1 MYDGMTGHYTF
12 ACPVTGEVSL
22 PLSAFR
28 VIDRLPGAAHP
39 AVYKITFSCE
49 CRDEHE
55 GLVAHDDLDWA
66 PLAGGDVSFV
76 NMMTSKLESAAA
88 DLLELAATQIRVG
101 EWPWSFF
108 CYPEERARPVFPS
121 SFRALG
127 AGEDRIGLAVQCPSC
142 SRTSVNLVTHRHVDV
157 PLLQR
162 PKSGRRRAH
171 LLGRPRDN
179 ARGVPLRT
187 RLRAFRRP
195 PPRPRRVTEARLE
208 TLLQG
213 ENLPGNRRRRGDES
227 GTFP

>member
-1 MYDGMTGHYTF
+1 MYDGLTGRYTF

-49 CRDEHE
+49 CGDEHE

-127 AGEDRIGLAVQCPSC
+127 AGEDRIGLAVECPSC
-142 SRTSVNLVTHRHVDV
+142 SRTSVNLVTHQHVDV
-157 PLLQR
+157 PFYNDRKVDVVEHIFSGDRKTTLEAFRSELD
-162 PKSGRRRAH
+162 SGRFDA
-171 LLGRPRDN
+171 
-179 ARGVPLRT
+179 
-187 RLRAFRRP
+187 
-195 PPRPRRVTEARLE
+195 
-208 TLLQG
+208 
-213 ENLPGNRRRRGDES
+213 RRRDLAA
-227 GTFP
+227 

>member
-1 MYDGMTGHYTF
+1 MYDGLTGLYTF
-12 ACPVTGEVSL
+12 ACPVRGEVRL

-39 AVYKITFSCE
+39 AVYKITFSCD
-49 CRDEHE
+49 CGDEHE

-76 NMMTSKLESAAA
+76 NMMTSKLEAVAG
-88 DLLELAATQIRVG
+88 DLLELAATQIRAG

-127 AGEDRIGLAVQCPSC
+127 AGDDRIGLAVECPSC

-157 PLLQR
+157 PFYNDRKVDVVEHIFSGDRETTLEAFRLELD
-162 PKSGRRRAH
+162 SGRFDA
-171 LLGRPRDN
+171 
-179 ARGVPLRT
+179 
-187 RLRAFRRP
+187 
-195 PPRPRRVTEARLE
+195 
-208 TLLQG
+208 
-213 ENLPGNRRRRGDES
+213 RRRDLAA
-227 GTFP
+227 

>member
-1 MYDGMTGHYTF
+1 MYDGLTGLYTF
-12 ACPVTGEVSL
+12 ACPVRGEVRL

-39 AVYKITFSCE
+39 AVYKITFSCD
-49 CRDEHE
+49 CGDEHE

-76 NMMTSKLESAAA
+76 NLMTSKLESAAS

-127 AGEDRIGLAVQCPSC
+127 AGEDRIGLAVECPSC

-157 PLLQR
+157 PFYNDRKVDVVEHIFSGDRETTLEAFRLELV
-162 PKSGRRRAH
+162 SGRFDA
-171 LLGRPRDN
+171 
-179 ARGVPLRT
+179 
-187 RLRAFRRP
+187 
-195 PPRPRRVTEARLE
+195 
-208 TLLQG
+208 
-213 ENLPGNRRRRGDES
+213 RRRDLAA
-227 GTFP
+227 

>member
-1 MYDGMTGHYTF
+1 MYDRMTGRYTF

-49 CRDEHE
+49 CGDEHE

-76 NMMTSKLESAAA
+76 NMMTSKLESATA

-127 AGEDRIGLAVQCPSC
+127 AGEDRIGLAVECPSC
-142 SRTSVNLVTHRHVDV
+142 SRTSVNLVTHQHVDV
-157 PLLQR
+157 PFYNDRKVDVVEHIFSGDRETTLEAFRSELD
-162 PKSGRRRAH
+162 SGRFDA
-171 LLGRPRDN
+171 
-179 ARGVPLRT
+179 
-187 RLRAFRRP
+187 
-195 PPRPRRVTEARLE
+195 
-208 TLLQG
+208 
-213 ENLPGNRRRRGDES
+213 RRRDLAA
-227 GTFP
+227 

>member
-1 MYDGMTGHYTF
+1 MYDRMTGRYTF

-49 CRDEHE
+49 CGDEHE

-127 AGEDRIGLAVQCPSC
+127 AGEDRIGLAVECPSC
-142 SRTSVNLVTHRHVDV
+142 SRTSVNLVTHQHVDV
-157 PLLQR
+157 PFYNDRKVDVVEHIFSGDRETTLEAFRSELD
-162 PKSGRRRAH
+162 SGRFDA
-171 LLGRPRDN
+171 
-179 ARGVPLRT
+179 
-187 RLRAFRRP
+187 
-195 PPRPRRVTEARLE
+195 
-208 TLLQG
+208 
-213 ENLPGNRRRRGDES
+213 RRRDLAA
-227 GTFP
+227 

>member
-1 MYDGMTGHYTF
+1 MYDGLTALYTF
-12 ACPVTGEVSL
+12 ACPVMGEVRL

-39 AVYKITFSCE
+39 AVYKITFSCD
-49 CRDEHE
+49 CGDEHE

-76 NMMTSKLESAAA
+76 NLMTSKLESAAS
-88 DLLELAATQIRVG
+88 DLLELGATQIRVG

-127 AGEDRIGLAVQCPSC
+127 AGEDRIGLAVECPSC

-157 PLLQR
+157 PFYNDRKVDVVEHIFSGDRETTLEAFRLELD
-162 PKSGRRRAH
+162 SGRFDA
-171 LLGRPRDN
+171 
-179 ARGVPLRT
+179 
-187 RLRAFRRP
+187 
-195 PPRPRRVTEARLE
+195 
-208 TLLQG
+208 
-213 ENLPGNRRRRGDES
+213 RRRDLAA
-227 GTFP
+227 

>member
-1 MYDGMTGHYTF
+1 MYDGLTGLYTF
-12 ACPVTGEVSL
+12 ACPVRGEVRL

-39 AVYKITFSCE
+39 AVYKITFSCD
-49 CRDEHE
+49 CGDEHE

-76 NMMTSKLESAAA
+76 NMMTSKLESVAA
-88 DLLELAATQIRVG
+88 DLVELAATQIRAG

-127 AGEDRIGLAVQCPSC
+127 AGDDRIGLAVECPSC

-157 PLLQR
+157 PFYNDR
-162 PKSGRRRAH
+162 KVDVVEHIFSGDRETTLEAFRLELDCGRFDARRRDLA
-171 LLGRPRDN
+171 
-179 ARGVPLRT
+179 A
-187 RLRAFRRP
+187 
-195 PPRPRRVTEARLE
+195 
-208 TLLQG
+208 
-213 ENLPGNRRRRGDES
+213 
-227 GTFP
+227 

>member
-1 MYDGMTGHYTF
+1 MYDGLTGRYTF

-49 CRDEHE
+49 CGDEHE

-127 AGEDRIGLAVQCPSC
+127 AGEDRIGLAVECPSC
-142 SRTSVNLVTHRHVDV
+142 SRTSVNLVTHRDVYVPFYNDRKVDV
-157 PLLQR
+157 VEHIFSGDRETTLEAFRSELD
-162 PKSGRRRAH
+162 SGRFDA
-171 LLGRPRDN
+171 
-179 ARGVPLRT
+179 
-187 RLRAFRRP
+187 
-195 PPRPRRVTEARLE
+195 
-208 TLLQG
+208 
-213 ENLPGNRRRRGDES
+213 RRRDLAA
-227 GTFP
+227 